1 MAHLSTYISLEAA
14 QDRHDIKQLKRA
26 LDTLPGVTSVS
37 ISDNGCLAVDYDS
50 TGVRQEQIRQE
61 ILRLQKTVA
70 PPSPR
75 TNAFLEAH
83 GTAGIALSGASLADL
98 LRRPELTYDALAE
111 IDPQRPALSRQ
122 VREQVE
128 IGIKYEGYIRRQL
141 KDIEEQRRLEDSPLP
156 PDIDYLSIRTL
167 RTEARQKLQAVRPE
181 TLGQAGRISGVSPA
195 DVGALMVYLSHR
207 EEPSK

>member
-1 MAHLSTYISLEAA
+1 MET
-14 QDRHDIKQLKRA
+14 
-26 LDTLPGVTSVS
+26 
-37 ISDNGCLAVDYDS
+37 
-50 TGVRQEQIRQE
+50 RQEQIRQE

-128 IGIKYEGYIRRQL
+128 IGIKYEGYIRKQL
-141 KDIEEQRRLEDSPLP
+141 AEIERFRALEEKLIPSWLDYNDIRG
-156 PDIDYLSIRTL
+156 IRI
-167 RTEARQKLQAVRPE
+167 EAKQKLIKQQPRSI
-181 TLGQAGRISGVSPA
+181 GQASRISGVSPA
-195 DVGALMVYLSHR
+195 DISVLLIYLSGGNR
-207 EEPSK
+207 ND